1 MLSVARYG
9 TSDLARATA
18 FYDEIA
24 KLLAA
29 KRVIERDDVV
39 AYKGTDGGMFL
50 IGRPFAGEAKSGNGT
65 QIGFTAPSRA
75 VADAVYAK
83 AIELGGTCE
92 GPPGVRGP
100 DGPSGFYAAYFR
112 DLDGN
117 KIMVMRVGD

>member
-9 TSDLARATA
+9 TSDLTRATA

-75 VADAVYAK
+75 VVDAVYAK
-83 AIELGGTCE
+83 AMELGGTCE
-92 GPPGVRGP
+92 GPPGLRPQYHAHYYG
-100 DGPSGFYAAYFR
+100 AYFR
-112 DLDGN
+112 DPDGN
-117 KIMVMRVGD
+117 KLCVACHQPE

>member
-75 VADAVYAK
+75 VVDAVYAK
-83 AIELGGTCE
+83 AMELGGTCE
-92 GPPGVRGP
+92 GPPGLRPQYHAHYYG
-100 DGPSGFYAAYFR
+100 AYFR
-112 DLDGN
+112 DPDGN
-117 KIMVMRVGD
+117 KLCVACHHPE